1 MRIESGRWARSP
13 ADPCVYSPF
22 PLTLGGLQEGHTW
35 PLLFLCRLLPSGSRL
50 TWHPPPLPGTQVMV

>member
-35 PLLFLCRLLPSGSRL
+35 PLLFL
-50 TWHPPPLPGTQVMV
+50 

>member
-13 ADPCVYSPF
+13 PDPCVYSPF

-35 PLLFLCRLLPSGSRL
+35 PLLFL
-50 TWHPPPLPGTQVMV
+50 